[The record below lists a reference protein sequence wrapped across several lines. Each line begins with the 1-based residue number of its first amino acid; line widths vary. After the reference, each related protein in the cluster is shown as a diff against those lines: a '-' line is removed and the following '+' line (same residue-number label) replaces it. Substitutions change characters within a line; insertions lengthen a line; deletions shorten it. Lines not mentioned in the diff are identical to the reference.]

1 MATLDIENPTLVSD
15 IPPSNDGEQIIDK
28 QLDDSFKSLRD
39 LTDYIKNNINA
50 QQVLTNRQEA
60 EQSKVTT
67 GYLQQIGAAPT
78 VATMEALP
86 VHDPYGDPNMFMD
99 RYQAFSDTYDKFG
112 FSPYRDNESIY
123 MANASGWEKTKVAW
137 KAFKHLTWISLQQN
151 SIIGSGITDNDRT
164 KELAN
169 QYNYWNTIGMDSGE
183 GFGAFARNLL
193 VTYGSTAAVM
203 LKMAVE
209 EIAINVGITALTSGT
224 GTAGTMA
231 ATSARF
237 AKFGNFMNKVREG
250 LKSANVIR
258 KAYKQAGG
266 WERFGYT
273 FSEFIAPGAWSG
285 IARGVHNI
293 KKGRTLEGSLNM
305 LHGMYSTA
313 RAYKVTQSEALLEAN
328 LSAQEYVMEMY
339 NSGKQFTE
347 EQVEMIKRSAEA
359 ISNEVFW
366 KNIPA
371 IYLSNL
377 VIFNDLLSPVAGRFI
392 SKTFKGPN
400 KLFGKMPQR
409 LSHGK
414 MFNQIYRVGDKVKR
428 RSEYWAK
435 GIPLALGYHAG
446 QGLKMFA
453 VGSVEGIQE
462 NIQDIINYSAKK
474 YYHDMYLDNDR
485 FHEILGSTVDVSGFG
500 DAFKWD
506 HLFGYSEA
514 YQQQFTKQGWET
526 FLTGTLMGGPTAL
539 ISASIRGGYKAGER
553 LVDKSKLN
561 NIQKK
566 RDAATVG
573 SNEYNELDRQY
584 KAKEKAYQYKY
595 DVKDVRS
602 DEWVNIYDQVFNKP
616 TDFFNKNWE
625 NMVNI
630 NSTTSETQE
639 ELKFFDELIANAPN
653 ETSKQIL
660 QSQRDRAE
668 ERAKIRQWNMIFRQL
683 CSSGEID
690 LVKSELERLKNED
703 DDVLSELNDGNGPED
718 IKKRIDDCIKII
730 DQTQTVYDG
739 LVKKFDN
746 PQDMKGFLKKYG
758 CKTENEFVSKYSN
771 NEDLMQLYHNEQM
784 LGIAYSRAIDE
795 MVYYAN
801 EYESAVKDK
810 ETLLDIFEKTLTKTN
825 ELLDNGLIPKGSSLT
840 DVTSLYTEQSM
851 QDLID
856 SNNVLIQSMKSQLE
870 GTEDEKERN
879 EINKKIEDLEY
890 KNHQLGIIINALHEQ
905 KLDDTG
911 NVVKD
916 SEGKVVKLTADEF
929 TNTIKDALQKYFKT
943 SLNVEDD
950 TLSNLL
956 SEYFESYR
964 NSKKLYDI
972 LQTIT
977 NPRNF
982 NAIIES
988 RNKILMDIYNQRYE
1002 IIDKSIVRSHE
1013 TQEVNDLINELYNMG
1028 YAVDN
1033 NFIAHLLCQQT
1044 SRAGKIYKISDKN
1057 FNREDVTTSERKIA
1071 VYKYKNVDEAFKNSF
1086 DVALHPLSKEYHSI
1100 VNKIIE
1106 LAQKNGKGWLT
1117 ERLIELSSKYQLE
1130 KTESELSKLNS
1141 EDTIEDIEHKYLDND
1156 KETLETLENE
1166 TLDRPSK
1173 HGLADVLSKIDT
1185 TGEDT
1190 YSELISALIKYARDN
1205 DLKIEFKPIQ
1215 NGPTQFFGKTL
1226 YVDPRYWDK
1235 RYNSGN
1241 KESFA
1246 LGLIGASLGIV
1257 LNNYFKS
1264 TEGQKNLAL
1273 FENAFNVKGA
1283 TEVVKSLSS
1292 YLTGIHIQGQNVV
1305 TPEVTEENK
1314 NLFVEKDRTGFLVNA
1329 IQTLFDK
1336 LNIKADSN
1344 MYNAI
1349 QNTIGSI
1356 ASFSSASPVKQ
1367 EAQKQKQQG
1376 KQQVGSSLS
1385 IGITNGEADIEPED
1399 IDTPLDKL
1407 SKEKI
1412 LILYA
1417 NPNNEN
1423 CAKYWKKHDNY
1434 NKEKKGFSNTIRQES
1449 SNEYDNLWK
1458 TIKKTGFKKI
1468 IFAKDFT
1475 NDLEDKLFILY
1486 ICGKYGITQENIDN
1500 VNNQVIN
1507 NTSVQPAIPTTI
1519 PVQQTQQV
1527 SSTESTIT
1535 KYQSDNHITFNK
1547 DEHKY
1552 KVDDKDVDTSV
1563 TQMVDFLLGNTTES
1577 KTEIVDTIKGDIF
1590 DSAMRSYFKTGSV
1603 EGSKEEIRKI
1613 LEDAKQKHFNSI
1625 DVYSVLSAMMG
1636 QLQKIGD
1643 SLKQK
1648 LLDELGWKESDVVF
1662 ITTEMPVVVV
1672 ADVKYKIGD
1681 KKESKQFTLGSTVD
1695 MLIQHGNDVVVVDFK
1710 TYQTRPDLAKYHLQ
1724 TTMYSK
1730 IVEKILG
1737 PNKHIVKR
1745 LLAEMQSTSEINEQ
1759 TFNGINDKGEVKTSV
1774 IQQQDTELKLG
1785 NVTITDVQI
1794 NLLNTPQRND
1804 TGSKQISIEEM
1815 SKNIKSNIDVIKSVD
1830 DIRKI
1835 IEKSYGIDVTDDEIK
1850 DILDTLINENK
1861 HILKTREVLQSGEY
1875 IVNDG
1880 GKYSNVHFESQTFTI
1895 DRGKPTEQQIKNG
1908 SKKYKEFR
1916 KNLYNMTAVPYINLL
1931 AELNGESIIEPE
1943 QMDTTESISSV
1954 NDILDDIGTDPE
1966 IFNEIRNPRDKKFI
1980 QQELFAQLKKDC

>member
-1 MATLDIENPTLVSD
+1 MDTI
-15 IPPSNDGEQIIDK
+15 ND
-28 QLDDSFKSLRD
+28 
-39 LTDYIKNNINA
+39 NNINVNELDKDKNVQNNNND
-50 QQVLTNRQEA
+50 QQLNSFELALKELDENPYLRYALDVVDKRNQYKSAESYLGSAGGFNDEGTMGLFVTN
-60 EQSKVTT
+60 
-67 GYLQQIGAAPT
+67 
-78 VATMEALP
+78 
-86 VHDPYGDPNMFMD
+86 DPYGDPNMFED
-99 RYQAFSDTYDKFG
+99 RYKAFSSTYDKLG
-112 FSPYRDNESIY
+112 FSPYRNNEELY
-123 MANASGWEKTKVAW
+123 NVNATGWEKTKVAM
-137 KAFKHLTWISLQQN
+137 KAFAHLTWIAIQQN
-151 SIIGSGITDNDRT
+151 SVILSGFNDNKRT
-164 KELAN
+164 KELATD
-169 QYNYWNTIGMDSGE
+169 YNYWNTIGMDSGE

-209 EIAINVGITALTSGT
+209 EIAINVGITALTGGT
-224 GTAGTMA
+224 GTAGTVA
-231 ATSARF
+231 ASSARF

-250 LKSANVIR
+250 LKYANVIR

-266 WERFGYT
+266 LERFGYT

-400 KLFGKMPQR
+400 KLFGKLPQR

-414 MFNQIYRVGDKVKR
+414 WYNQIYRVGKEDKR
-428 RSEYWAK
+428 LWDY
-435 GIPLALGYHAG
+435 GIKSIPIALGYWIPKG
-446 QGLKMFA
+446 GKMFA
-453 VGSVEGIQE
+453 VGSVEGLQE
-462 NIQDIINYSAKK
+462 NIQDVINYSAKK

-514 YQQQFTKQGWET
+514 YQQQFTQQGWET

-539 ISASIRGGYKAGER
+539 LSASGKGLWKAGQFA
-553 LVDKSKLN
+553 VDKTKLN
-561 NIQKK
+561 KLKK
-566 RDAATVG
+566 ERDKAT
-573 SNEYNELDRQY
+573 LDSQQYKILDKEY
-584 KAKEKAYQYKY
+584 KAKEKAFNYKY
-595 DVKDVRS
+595 DVDNIRS
-602 DEWVNIYDQVFNKP
+602 DEWLEVYDFVFNKP
-616 TDFFNKNWE
+616 TDFFNKNLE

-630 NSTTSETQE
+630 NATTEETKA
-639 ELKFFDELIANAPN
+639 ELEWYDKQIENAPT
-653 ETSKQIL
+653 ETEKLVLI
-660 QSQRDRAE
+660 SQRERAE

-690 LVKSELERLKNED
+690 LVKSELEQMKNEN
-703 DDVLSELNDGNGPED
+703 DDVLSGLNNGNGSED

-746 PQDMKGFLKKYG
+746 PQDMKAFLKKYG
-758 CKTENEFVSKYSN
+758 CKTELEFFMKYRRNKEVLRLYQNER
-771 NEDLMQLYHNEQM
+771 M
-784 LGIAYSRAIDE
+784 LGEAYNRAIDE

-825 ELLDNGLIPKGSSLT
+825 ELLDNGLIPKSSSLT

-856 SNNVLIQSMKSQLE
+856 SNNVLIQSMKSQSE

-988 RNKILMDIYNQRYE
+988 RNEILMDIYNQRYD

-1013 TQEVNDLINELYNMG
+1013 IQEVNDLINELYNMG

-1033 NFIAHLLCQQT
+1033 NFIAHLLGQQK
-1044 SRAGKIYKISDKN
+1044 SKAGKIYKITDKN
-1057 FNREDVTTSERKIA
+1057 FNKEDVTTSEQKIT
-1071 VYKYKNVDEAFKNSF
+1071 VYKYKDVDEAFKNSF

-1100 VNKIIE
+1100 INKIIE

-1117 ERLIELSSKYQLE
+1117 EKLIELSSKYQTE
-1130 KTESELSKLNS
+1130 EVEESELSKLNS
-1141 EDTIEDIEHKYLDND
+1141 EDTIEDIERKYLDND

-1190 YSELISALIKYARDN
+1190 YSELISALIKYARAN

-1273 FENAFNVKGA
+1273 FENAFNVNGA

-1336 LNIKADSN
+1336 LNINADSN

-1356 ASFSSASPVKQ
+1356 ASFSSASSVKQ
-1367 EAQKQKQQG
+1367 EAQKQKQQQG
-1376 KQQVGSSLS
+1376 KQQGSSSLS

-1434 NKEKKGFSNTIRQES
+1434 SKEKKEFSNTIRQES
-1449 SNEYDNLWK
+1449 STEYDNLWK

-1468 IFAKDFT
+1468 IFAKDLT

-1500 VNNQVIN
+1500 VNNRVIN

-1535 KYQSDNHITFNK
+1535 KYQSDNHITFDK

-1613 LEDAKQKHFNSI
+1613 LEDAKRKHFNGI
-1625 DVYSVLSAMMG
+1625 DVDNVLSAMMG

-1662 ITTEMPVVVV
+1662 ITTEMPVVVA
-1672 ADVKYKIGD
+1672 ADVKYKVGD
-1681 KKESKQFTLGSTVD
+1681 KEESKQFTLGSTVD

-1737 PNKHIVKR
+1737 PNKNIVKR

-1759 TFNGINDKGEVKTSV
+1759 TFNGVNDKGEVKTSV

-1785 NVTITDVQI
+1785 NVTITNVQI

-1835 IEKSYGIDVTDDEIK
+1835 IKKSYGIDVTDDEIK

-1916 KNLYNMTAVPYINLL
+1916 RNLYNMTAVPYINLL

-1943 QMDTTESISSV
+1943 QMDTTENISSI